1 MSLLAVERIKLFS
14 TRSPW
19 WCALTALVLS
29 VGFAA
34 LIAGSREDA
43 EFTATVAS
51 SQYGYDFGVAVIM
64 VLAALS
70 VTTEYRFGTIRTTF
84 QSVPRRTPALLA
96 KTVVVA
102 LLALVIGEVSAF
114 GSWFVATLL
123 QPRADLALDSGAD
136 WINVAGVGV
145 LYALAAVIAVAV
157 GVLVRHS
164 AGAIA
169 LLLVYALAVEKLV
182 RLIPGVGR
190 NVHQWMPFTVATK
203 FLTGTGASNIS
214 AHGAGPVSLSTSP
227 LPQGWALAYFA
238 AVAFTLLA
246 FAITTAKNRD
256 A

>member
-1 MSLLAVERIKLFS
+1 MALLAVERIKLFS

-19 WCALTALVLS
+19 WCAATAWVVS

-34 LIAGSREDA
+34 LIAGTREDA

-51 SQYGYDFGVAVIM
+51 TQYGYDFGVAVIM

-84 QSVPRRTPALLA
+84 QAVPGRSPALLA

-102 LLALVIGEVSAF
+102 LLALSIGEAGAF

-136 WINVAGVGV
+136 FVNVTGVGV

-157 GVLVRHS
+157 GVLLRHS
-164 AGAIA
+164 AGTIT

-182 RLIPGVGR
+182 RIVPGVGK
-190 NVHQWMPFTVATK
+190 NIYQWMPFNVATK
-203 FLTGTGASNIS
+203 FLTGTGASNAR
-214 AHGAGPVSLSTSP
+214 AHGAGPVSLSTTP
-227 LPQGWALAYFA
+227 LDQGWALAYFA
-238 AVAFTLLA
+238 AIAFSLLA
-246 FAITTAKNRD
+246 IAITVAKTRD